1 MTVSNNTNYTPKA
14 VVAGAAISTVMA
26 SPDIVKGLGSN
37 TYTKYKTFSDK
48 RQFLNGVISS
58 LESDTLKKLKKT
70 TVSKMIKTSQK
81 NIFKQAIT
89 TIGVGTLA
97 ISALGVIVDI
107 VKNKSLQKP
116 SNK

>member
-14 VVAGAAISTVMA
+14 VIAGAAISTVMA

-48 RQFLNGVISS
+48 RQFLNGVISN
-58 LESDTLKKLKKT
+58 LESDTLTKLKKT
-70 TVSKMIKTSQK
+70 TVSKMIQTTQK
-81 NIFKQAIT
+81 SIFKQALT
-89 TIGVGTLA
+89 KIGVGTLA
-97 ISALGVIVDI
+97 ISALGVIADI